1 MTRTARA
8 RAPTAGIV
16 RSGTETGSG
25 AVAAAAAATA
35 GGAGWGW
42 GWGWVGAGIARQA
55 GWQSWVQ
62 VRECRVS
69 NSGTEHA
76 LSVVCPAGETTGIAT
91 TGGGT
96 TGIAMTGGGM
106 IATATTGAAAAPPTM
121 HPHTTLTGGATDWVY
136 CASHKL
142 WMLCSYNLAC
152 SQVSNAMQRQAQ
164 NRRPNPAHPQNDSDL
179 LGSKHWLPASPR
191 CFTAWVPFQSRC

>member
-1 MTRTARA
+1 MPGAQHDDKD
-8 RAPTAGIV
+8 
-16 RSGTETGSG
+16 RSRSRSHGRHREERDRDRERRRSRSRSRDRR
-25 AVAAAAAATA
+25 
-35 GGAGWGW
+35 
-42 GWGWVGAGIARQA
+42 WGWVGAGIARQA

-62 VRECRVS
+62 VRECRVA

-96 TGIAMTGGGM
+96 TVIAMTGGGM

-121 HPHTTLTGGATDWVY
+121 QPHTTTTGGATDWVY
-136 CASHKL
+136 CASPKL